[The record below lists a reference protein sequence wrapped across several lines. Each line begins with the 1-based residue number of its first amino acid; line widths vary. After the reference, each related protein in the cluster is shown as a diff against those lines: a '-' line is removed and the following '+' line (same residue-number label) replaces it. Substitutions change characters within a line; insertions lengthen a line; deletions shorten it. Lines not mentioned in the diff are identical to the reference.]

1 MAHRPGAL
9 AAMPLGLKLLLGA
22 AVLAFVWSPFL
33 AMLVRLSGVNPHL
46 APTGAPMSAPLP
58 PSGDAGPVNQ
68 TTVP

>member
-1 MAHRPGAL
+1 MARRSGAL
-9 AAMPLGLKLLLGA
+9 AALPLWLKVVVGV

-33 AMLVRLSGVNPHL
+33 AMVLRLSGVNPRL
-46 APTGAPMSAPLP
+46 APTGAPMGAPLP